1 MRVIAAATALY
12 FGLVFGAGFLLG
24 PIRVLLLEPHIGAL
38 WAVAIEV
45 PLLLV
50 VMVLAARWS
59 AHKATLGDS
68 LGPRA
73 AMGAAA
79 LVLVLAADFSVG
91 RWIRGLAL
99 ADQLRHFSTLEGM
112 VYAAALVLF
121 AAMPVIVCMIGSRR

>member
-1 MRVIAAATALY
+1 MRGIAAATALY

-59 AHKATLGDS
+59 VHKAALGDS

-91 RWIRGLAL
+91 RSVRGLAL
-99 ADQLRHFSTLEGM
+99 ADQLRHLLTPEGM